1 MNRREKTI
9 EVPVGKAIELLAIL
23 EEGVV
28 GFDRIRTFGREAGE
42 REYGRVLI
50 AFLEDRRR
58 FGSKLARARR
68 IVVDAVD
75 AAGDAALT
83 GRLEEAL
90 RAVPDWTEGEESR
103 ARGAEPVE
111 PPPPD
116 TRSDRA
122 NP

>member
-1 MNRREKTI
+1 M
-9 EVPVGKAIELLAIL
+9 EVPVGKTIELLAIL

-42 REYGRVLI
+42 REYGRALI
-50 AFLEDRRR
+50 AFLEGHRR
-58 FGSKLARARR
+58 FGARLARARR
-68 IVVDAVD
+68 ILVDAVD

-83 GRLEEAL
+83 ARLEEAL
-90 RAVPDWTEGEESR
+90 RAVPDWTEDEESR
-103 ARGAEPVE
+103 ARGAKPIG